1 MKKIDFYR
9 AIIENCKEVYGVKFT
24 QDEIDVIYKAMGD
37 VVIEAIKAGKTVEVV
52 KGLKV
57 ETVEIPEREARN
69 PKTGEPVVVPAH
81 MRAKAKFTPK
91 FKDAIK

>member
-9 AIIENCKEVYGVKFT
+9 AIIENCKEVSGVKFT

-37 VVIEAIKAGKTVEVV
+37 VVIEALKAGEKVEVV

-57 ETVEIPEREARN
+57 ETVEIPEHEAKN
-69 PKTGEPVVVPAH
+69 PKTGESVVVPAH
-81 MRAKAKFTPK
+81 MRAKARFTEK
-91 FKDAIK
+91 FKNAVR